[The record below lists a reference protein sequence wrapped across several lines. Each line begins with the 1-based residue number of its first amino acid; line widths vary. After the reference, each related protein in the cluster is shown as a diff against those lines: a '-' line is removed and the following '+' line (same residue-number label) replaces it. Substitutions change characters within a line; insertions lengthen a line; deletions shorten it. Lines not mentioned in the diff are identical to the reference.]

1 MWEGSFG
8 FDLQVQDFYSE
19 TYNRR
24 LSTLPNSGK
33 TDNGFSD
40 FEMEVESRLWKSVL
54 IKWPWAAHSASLILP
69 VRQYS
74 WNIYLYQS
82 LNGKWNLENKKIN
95 SFLPESLCLA
105 LTDREFSPHLSVCT
119 GLLGAEEKLCF
130 KAYGPKKNR
139 ESLSSVQTVFFF
151 FFPKSPEREITTRV
165 SICFLFLHSKFF
177 HTSAMCS
184 SCFNCSFFPIRLEIS
199 EDTIYPFLLSALTKA
214 APYQG
219 LTCRTLR

>member
-1 MWEGSFG
+1 MWKGSFG

-24 LSTLPNSGK
+24 LSILTNSGK

-119 GLLGAEEKLCF
+119 GLWVQKKSSASRLMVLRRTENRSLLCKRCFFFFLKAQREKSPQGSAF
-130 KAYGPKKNR
+130 
-139 ESLSSVQTVFFF
+139 VFFF
-151 FFPKSPEREITTRV
+151 YTRNFSIPLLCAHHASIVLSSPSDLKYQKTP
-165 SICFLFLHSKFF
+165 SILFCFLLLPKLP
-177 HTSAMCS
+177 HTRA
-184 SCFNCSFFPIRLEIS
+184 
-199 EDTIYPFLLSALTKA
+199 
-214 APYQG
+214 
-219 LTCRTLR
+219 

>member
-1 MWEGSFG
+1 MWKGSFG
-8 FDLQVQDFYSE
+8 FDLQVQDFYSK

-24 LSTLPNSGK
+24 LSILTNSGK

-40 FEMEVESRLWKSVL
+40 FEMEVESRLRKSVL
-54 IKWPWAAHSASLILP
+54 IRWPWAAQSASLILP

-105 LTDREFSPHLSVCT
+105 LIDREFSPHLSMCT

-130 KAYGPKKNR
+130 KAYGPKNR
-139 ESLSSVQTVFFF
+139 ELLSSVQTVLFFF
-151 FFPKSPEREITTRV
+151 SLKAQREKSPQGSSFVFFFTLEIFPYLCNVLTMLQLF
-165 SICFLFLHSKFF
+165 FLPHQTWNIRRHYLSFSPF
-177 HTSAMCS
+177 CS
-184 SCFNCSFFPIRLEIS
+184 YQSFPIPGS
-199 EDTIYPFLLSALTKA
+199 DMQYP
-214 APYQG
+214 
-219 LTCRTLR
+219 

>member
-151 FFPKSPEREITTRV
+151 FFLKAQREKSPQGSAFVFFFYTRNF
-165 SICFLFLHSKFF
+165 SIPLLCAHHASIVLSSPSDLKYQKTPSILFS
-177 HTSAMCS
+177 
-184 SCFNCSFFPIRLEIS
+184 
-199 EDTIYPFLLSALTKA
+199 FLLLPKLPHTRA
-214 APYQG
+214 
-219 LTCRTLR
+219 

>member
-1 MWEGSFG
+1 MWKRSFG

-24 LSTLPNSGK
+24 LSILTNSGK

-69 VRQYS
+69 VRQDS

-105 LTDREFSPHLSVCT
+105 LIDREFSLTCPCVQDFWVQKKSSASRLMVLRRTENCS
-119 GLLGAEEKLCF
+119 LLCK
-130 KAYGPKKNR
+130 R
-139 ESLSSVQTVFFF
+139 WFFF
-151 FFPKSPEREITTRV
+151 
-165 SICFLFLHSKFF
+165 
-177 HTSAMCS
+177 
-184 SCFNCSFFPIRLEIS
+184 
-199 EDTIYPFLLSALTKA
+199 
-214 APYQG
+214 
-219 LTCRTLR
+219 